1 MGSRNERVI
10 SHALADILETAAL
23 VRELPGDVQ
32 IRIDIH
38 VCLLDSVADQFGIA
52 RKDIK
57 ADTIPSEDPIAA
69 LAVGWGM
76 CLARFER
83 YLQELRPLYAAFDHE
98 ERFTEAT
105 LDLPFAEIKVFL
117 YERLLEQLGEVLG

>member
-1 MGSRNERVI
+1 MGKKDGRVV
-10 SHALADILETAAL
+10 SQALKEILETAAL

-38 VCLLDSVADQFGIA
+38 VCLLDAVADQFGIA
-52 RKDIK
+52 RTDIK
-57 ADTIPSEDPIAA
+57 PETVPSEDPIAA

-83 YLQELRPLYAAFDHE
+83 YLQELRPLYAVFDHE
-98 ERFTEAT
+98 ERYTEAT
-105 LDLPFAEIKVFL
+105 LNLPFAEIKDYL
-117 YERLLEQLGEVLG
+117 YEHLLEQLGEGIG